1 MKLPDK
7 VIEAA
12 ADFLVEKWDIHLID
26 TQIEGFLDDVRGMLA
41 AALAA
46 IADTHAVVPR
56 MATDAMIDAGCAA
69 INGCFDADPSTCY
82 QPIWTAMI
90 AAAEK
95 ERP

>member
-7 VIEAA
+7 AIEAA

-56 MATDAMIDAGCAA
+56 MATDAI
-69 INGCFDADPSTCY
+69 PSTCY